1 MLEQK
6 YLKINQEKLKMLSA
20 LPPDEEVMML
30 NLLKYKDIV
39 AETGLSGATS
49 YREYTKAEGMFFGTP
64 QSALIGPEDEE
75 LWDDVPIL
83 KYRNLGSFF
92 RMVREEGYPWELRE
106 QALLDS
112 RLIYFRPNP
121 AKRSK

>member
-1 MLEQK
+1 MVEQK
-6 YLKINQEKLKMLSA
+6 YKKVSREKLKILSA
-20 LPPDEEVMML
+20 LPPDEELGML
-30 NLLKYKDIV
+30 NLLKNEDIM
-39 AETGLSGATS
+39 ADSGLSGATS
-49 YREYTKAEGMFFGTP
+49 YRESMKAFGEG
-64 QSALIGPEDEE
+64 
-75 LWDDVPIL
+75 VPIL